1 MAPSRASIATTNSTG
16 ARIAP
21 ASGRSAIFD
30 APAILLAILTS
41 DPLLAEAYRM
51 TVANQAK
58 HLISLILSGLASL
71 VWLLAAPAVRAEP
84 VAVRS
89 AVLELHAEAPA
100 ETRPETKLGRL
111 DYLGGLSLAGSEGGF
126 GGYSGITVDA
136 DGGGLW
142 AISDTGHWL
151 RLEFQRNETGLPVGV
166 AAAQI
171 LPLRDANGVA
181 ITRKTLND
189 AESLRH
195 LPDGRWLVAFERAH
209 RLWLYDRPGG
219 VAVAT
224 LAAPAGIAQQ
234 PDNGGIEAIAAFAN
248 GDLLLFSEDM
258 PALNGGDG
266 TAAWLWRNGAWR
278 DLVWPARDDFK
289 PTDAV
294 ALPNG
299 DVVVLERYFKPL
311 IGPKARLQRIPA
323 ASLDTAGPLQA
334 ELLAEWAAPY
344 SVDNMEALDLRRTPD
359 GNLWLYVMSDDNQ
372 NILQRT
378 LLMVFRYTP

>member
-1 MAPSRASIATTNSTG
+1 
-16 ARIAP
+16 
-21 ASGRSAIFD
+21 
-30 APAILLAILTS
+30 
-41 DPLLAEAYRM
+41 M

-71 VWLLAAPAVRAEP
+71 FWLLAAPAVRAEP
-84 VAVRS
+84 VTVRS

-111 DYLGGLSLAGSEGGF
+111 DYLGGLNLAGSEGGF

-151 RLEFQRNETGLPVGV
+151 RLDFQRNEAGLPVDI

-171 LPLRDANGVA
+171 LPLRDVNGAVIA
-181 ITRKTLND
+181 RKTLND
-189 AESLRH
+189 AEALRQ

-219 VAVAT
+219 VAIATVAV
-224 LAAPAGIAQQ
+224 PASIAQQ
-234 PDNGGIEAIAAFAN
+234 PDNGGIEAVAAFAN

-258 PALNGGDG
+258 PAEKAGEGN
-266 TAAWLWRNGAWR
+266 AAWLWRNGAWR

-294 ALPNG
+294 AMPNG
-299 DVVVLERYFKPL
+299 DVIVLERYFRPL

-323 ASLDTAGPLQA
+323 ASLDAGGVLQP
-334 ELLAEWAAPY
+334 ELLAEWTAPY
-344 SVDNMEALDLRRTPD
+344 AVDNMEALDLRRMPD
-359 GNLWLYVMSDDNQ
+359 GSLWLYVMSDDNQ

-378 LLMVFRYTP
+378 LLMVFRYMP